1 MKKVVIVTGGNKG
14 LGKALIDL
22 ALKDNDSVII
32 SISRDLHIE
41 HVSISNQK
49 LILVKTDLSQPF
61 SDEILNTIDKVI
73 SKESLLYVFNN
84 AGIVLPINKVGNFV
98 KSEIDISIAVNI
110 LYPVNLINALL
121 DRYENLKMIIVNIS
135 SGAGRK
141 PISHWSLYGA
151 AKSYMI
157 MFFDIIKEESKENLI
172 VHSIDPG
179 VLDTQMQENIRKSA
193 FPKQEDF
200 IAFKN
205 NDALITPLEAAI
217 NIFKTINF

>member
-1 MKKVVIVTGGNKG
+1 MKKIVIITGGNKG

-49 LILVKTDLSQPF
+49 LILIRTDLSQPF
-61 SDEILNTIDKVI
+61 SSEILNVIDKVV

-84 AGIVLPINKVGNFV
+84 AGIVLPINKVGSFA
-98 KSEIDISIAVNI
+98 KSEIDISVEVNI

-121 DRYENLKMIIVNIS
+121 GKYGNLKMIIANIS
-135 SGAGRK
+135 SGAGKK

-157 MFFDIIKEESKENLI
+157 MFFDIIKEENNENVIL
-172 VHSIDPG
+172 HNIDPG
-179 VLDTQMQENIRKSA
+179 VLDTQMQENIRKST

-205 NDALITPLEAAI
+205 NDVLITPCEAAT
-217 NIFKTINF
+217 NILKIIKF